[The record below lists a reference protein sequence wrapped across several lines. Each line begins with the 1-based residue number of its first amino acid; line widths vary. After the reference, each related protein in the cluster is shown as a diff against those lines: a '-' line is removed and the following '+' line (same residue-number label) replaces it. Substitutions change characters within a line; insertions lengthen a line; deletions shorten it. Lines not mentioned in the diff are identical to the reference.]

1 MIVGEG
7 GINPDYFLYRMQ
19 WWEVQRFINGLRR
32 RIRPQWE
39 SVRWLGW
46 IVGKMMGEKKT
57 ESPEDFM
64 TFNWEEEVVDEAEVN
79 RKTLKLID
87 ELREKNK
94 AAQDAAHTSG
104 S

>member
-7 GINPDYFLYRMQ
+7 GIHPDYFLYRMQ
-19 WWEVQRFINGLRR
+19 WWEVQRFINGMRR

-46 IVGKMMGEKKT
+46 IVAKMMGEKRT

-64 TFNWEEEVVDEAEVN
+64 TFNWEKETDPQQEENDL
-79 RKTLKLID
+79 RLIE
-87 ELREKNK
+87 ELQEKNK
-94 AAQDAAHTSG
+94 AAQEAANASDR
-104 S
+104 

>member
-94 AAQDAAHTSG
+94 AAQNAAHTSG

>member
-64 TFNWEEEVVDEAEVN
+64 TFNWEEAVVDEAEVN
-79 RKTLKLID
+79 RKTRKLID

-94 AAQDAAHTSG
+94 AAQDAAQPSG